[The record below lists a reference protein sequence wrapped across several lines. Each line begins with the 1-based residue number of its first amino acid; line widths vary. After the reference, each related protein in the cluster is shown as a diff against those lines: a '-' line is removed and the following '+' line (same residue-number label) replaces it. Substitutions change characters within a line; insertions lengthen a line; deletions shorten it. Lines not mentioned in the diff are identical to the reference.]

1 MNHLEPSFGKGT
13 PSPTPIDLAK
23 VSEAP
28 ALPPWPFTQ
37 YLDSQNASDPGFLR
51 PLYIDRSF
59 AFSLSNSS
67 GVRIPRSFS
76 FSNSSRRWM
85 RFIGGAEAIDAAGG
99 GA

>member
-1 MNHLEPSFGKGT
+1 MAAISFPEPT
-13 PSPTPIDLAK
+13 
-23 VSEAP
+23 
-28 ALPPWPFTQ
+28 LPPMETMKSWLSSVSS
-37 YLDSQNASDPGFLR
+37 YENLRDAAR
-51 PLYIDRSF
+51 PLLMHLGWVLSVLRLPYIDRSF

-85 RFIGGAEAIDAAGG
+85 RFMGGAGATGAAGG